1 MILYSVIMFVT
12 AVFLGGFA
20 IAIYRGKTNLIHS
33 YHQTKVKDKR
43 AYGKAFGRGM
53 FVSALAPFASGVIGL
68 FGENMSMTAVVVL
81 MAGLGLGIGL
91 ICAVQTKYNKG
102 IF

>member
-1 MILYSVIMFVT
+1 MILYSVIMLVT
-12 AVFLGGFA
+12 AVLLGVFA

-33 YHQTKVKDKR
+33 YHQTKVKDKQ

-91 ICAVQTKYNKG
+91 ICAVQAKYNKG